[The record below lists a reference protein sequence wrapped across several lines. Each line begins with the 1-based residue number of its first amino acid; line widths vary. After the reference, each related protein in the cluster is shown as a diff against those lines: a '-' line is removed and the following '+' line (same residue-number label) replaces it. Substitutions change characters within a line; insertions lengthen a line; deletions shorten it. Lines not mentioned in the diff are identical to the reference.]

1 MAVQLTMILI
11 VFAENSQKSSLTLL
25 ICTLLSAVPK
35 SVLAFAWMFELT
47 AELTLTSPALMLFT
61 LPNDIVKGNGTGR
74 GQGRGQGQGS
84 TGHGRGQ
91 GLGKGNGKGEGLSKD
106 QRSAG
111 RGQGQSGRGQRQAAG
126 RGQGPGNISR
136 QVRLL
141 AEVKEF
147 TAVAT

>member
-11 VFAENSQKSSLTLL
+11 VFAKNPQKSSPTFL

-47 AELTLTSPALMLFT
+47 AELTSPAFMLFT
-61 LPNDIVKGNGTGR
+61 LQNDIVKGDGTGR
-74 GQGRGQGQGS
+74 GQDRGQ
-84 TGHGRGQ
+84 GHGRGQ

-126 RGQGPGNISR
+126 RDQGPGNISR

-141 AEVKEF
+141 AEVQEL

>member
-1 MAVQLTMILI
+1 MILI
-11 VFAENSQKSSLTLL
+11 VFAEKSQKSSLTLP

-35 SVLAFAWMFELT
+35 SVFAFAWMFELT
-47 AELTLTSPALMLFT
+47 AELTSPAFMLFT
-61 LPNDIVKGNGTGR
+61 LQNDIVKADGTGH
-74 GQGRGQGQGS
+74 
-84 TGHGRGQ
+84 GHGRGQ

-126 RGQGPGNISR
+126 RDQGPGKISR
-136 QVRLL
+136 RVRLL
-141 AEVKEF
+141 AEVKEL

>member
-1 MAVQLTMILI
+1 LQPLR
-11 VFAENSQKSSLTLL
+11 ELL
-25 ICTLLSAVPK
+25 V
-35 SVLAFAWMFELT
+35 FELEPHELIRN
-47 AELTLTSPALMLFT
+47 AFVAQSELALKPPRIELTLTSPALMVFT
-61 LPNDIVKGNGTGR
+61 LQNDIVKGNGTGR
-74 GQGRGQGQGS
+74 GPGRGQGQGS

-91 GLGKGNGKGEGLSKD
+91 GLGKGNCKGEGLSKD

-126 RGQGPGNISR
+126 RDQGPGNISR

-141 AEVKEF
+141 AEVQEL

>member
-11 VFAENSQKSSLTLL
+11 VFAEKSQKSSLTLP

-47 AELTLTSPALMLFT
+47 LTPPALMLFT
-61 LPNDIVKGNGTGR
+61 LQNDIVKGNGTGR

-91 GLGKGNGKGEGLSKD
+91 GLDEGNGKGEGLSKD

-126 RGQGPGNISR
+126 RGQGSGNISR

-141 AEVKEF
+141 AEVQEL

>member
-11 VFAENSQKSSLTLL
+11 VFAEKSQKSSLTLP

-35 SVLAFAWMFELT
+35 RVFAFAWMFELT
-47 AELTLTSPALMLFT
+47 AELTLPAFMLFT
-61 LPNDIVKGNGTGR
+61 LQNDIVKGDGTGR
-74 GQGRGQGQGS
+74 GPDRGQGQGS

-126 RGQGPGNISR
+126 RDQGPGKISR
-136 QVRLL
+136 RVRLL